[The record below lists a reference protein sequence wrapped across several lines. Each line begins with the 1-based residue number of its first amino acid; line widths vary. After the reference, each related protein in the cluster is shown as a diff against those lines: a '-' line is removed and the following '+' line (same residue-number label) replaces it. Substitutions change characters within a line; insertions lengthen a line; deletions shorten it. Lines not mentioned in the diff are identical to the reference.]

1 MGCSTSNMQIL
12 RKKMMLTKE
21 TKTNGSNFKRELK
34 THSLQNDDKV
44 YDHTIAKVATD
55 ETLSTTSTNHTVCN
69 SSISSETIFLS
80 SGKIRKLEQFETLT
94 VSEKI
99 NKLREK
105 ISPIKEDLATDKVTS
120 STEEPEVSSVAE
132 EPEVSSVAEEEQEKN
147 KNSRHA
153 DKLKRFEQLSN
164 SEKISNLRKKMN
176 NSPYLLKGKN
186 SPKSIRKSDHSK
198 TTSKNST
205 INSDDIETTTKKS
218 RIKKSEDS
226 ETTSKSSTTK
236 SDDSKTTSKSVITK
250 TDDSESKSKNST
262 INSGN
267 PKVGCENSVIEM
279 VVEKKT
285 VSNAKTTSRT
295 LMKRSSSMSATNA
308 RTRNKRPNVSSLE
321 TTKSDYSMK
330 KQRLKKSDW
339 SEVNKE
345 NDENNTAQS
354 ISVLAV
360 SSQDQDFFTSMFDS
374 LLLSSKSTENANNTT
389 NNAQIADS
397 SVNITLKNG
406 DNSIKKEI
414 LTNENLVL
422 KENTSLNK
430 KKEKRLVPVSDRY
443 KNVKPRVYEPRASKY
458 ILPNKNSEK
467 ANLSGPKLRGVS
479 SAIMAPNNIKYAKG
493 STVPDSKPLKK
504 TKSFR

>member
-21 TKTNGSNFKRELK
+21 TKTNGSNFKKELK

-44 YDHTIAKVATD
+44 YDHTIAKTATD
-55 ETLSTTSTNHTVCN
+55 ETLSTTSTHHIICIPT
-69 SSISSETIFLS
+69 ISSETNFPS
-80 SGKIRKLEQFETLT
+80 SGKRRKLEQFEMLT

-120 STEEPEVSSVAE
+120 SAKEPEVPSVAE
-132 EPEVSSVAEEEQEKN
+132 EVQEKN

-153 DKLKRFEQLSN
+153 DKLKRFELST
-164 SEKISNLRKKMN
+164 SEKICNLRKKMS

-186 SPKSIRKSDHSK
+186 SPKSLRKSDHSK
-198 TTSKNST
+198 TTS
-205 INSDDIETTTKKS
+205 KKS

-226 ETTSKSSTTK
+226 ETTKSSTAKT
-236 SDDSKTTSKSVITK
+236 DDSKTTSKSVITK
-250 TDDSESKSKNST
+250 IGDSESKSKNST

-267 PKVGCENSVIEM
+267 PKVRCENSVIEM

-321 TTKSDYSMK
+321 RTKSDYSMK
-330 KQRLKKSDW
+330 KQRLKKSDC

-354 ISVLAV
+354 ISLLTV
-360 SSQDQDFFTSMFDS
+360 SSEDQVFFASMLDP
-374 LLLSSKSTENANNTT
+374 LLLSSKNTGNANNAT

-397 SVNITLKNG
+397 SVNITLKNRY
-406 DNSIKKEI
+406 NSIKNEMM
-414 LTNENLVL
+414 TNENLVL

-430 KKEKRLVPVSDRY
+430 KCSVSGRY
-443 KNVKPRVYEPRASKY
+443 KNVKPRLYEPRASKY

-467 ANLSGPKLRGVS
+467 ANLSGPKVRSVS
-479 SAIMAPNNIKYAKG
+479 SAIMAPNNKKYAKG
-493 STVPDSKPLKK
+493 STSLIANSKPLKK